1 MAKSAVQYFGRE
13 QAATY
18 DKKTE
23 ELAAIKDALH
33 LAAQVSFLDLPYDS
47 RILCVGAGTGAEVL
61 ALAEKNPGWRFTA
74 LDPSEAMLE
83 VCRDK
88 LSRKGLL
95 DRCDFHHGY
104 IESLPPERR
113 YHAATSIL
121 VSQFLTERAERIAF
135 FRQIAGHLTDGGHLL
150 TADLAR
156 PQEDRRSQALM
167 DFWVKM
173 QRYSG
178 LIEAQARESTSRWGE
193 DLDFATPREIEEI
206 LKDGGFPAP
215 VQVFQILFIHAWT
228 ARLAS

>member
-1 MAKSAVQYFGRE
+1 MTVAPDDGIKQVLPRKALGRGADGDGQE
-13 QAATY
+13 RGSVFRARAGRNLRQEDGRTCR
-18 DKKTE
+18 
-23 ELAAIKDALH
+23 IKDALH

-121 VSQFLTERAERIAF
+121 VSQFLTERAERVAF
-135 FRQIAGHLTDGGHLL
+135 FRQIARHLTDGGHLL

-156 PQEDRRSQALM
+156 
-167 DFWVKM
+167 
-173 QRYSG
+173 
-178 LIEAQARESTSRWGE
+178 
-193 DLDFATPREIEEI
+193 
-206 LKDGGFPAP
+206 
-215 VQVFQILFIHAWT
+215 
-228 ARLAS
+228 